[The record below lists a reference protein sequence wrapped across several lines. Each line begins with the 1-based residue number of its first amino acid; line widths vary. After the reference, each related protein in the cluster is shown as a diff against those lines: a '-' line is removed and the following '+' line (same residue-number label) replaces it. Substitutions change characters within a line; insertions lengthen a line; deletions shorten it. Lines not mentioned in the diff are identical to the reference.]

1 MTSHSQPAA
10 ASAAAGAAAPIPL
23 RPRLKPWFRVATDPS
38 AQELVLRYGDAFT
51 VFRGAAAVCLLPPLM
66 ALLDGSH
73 DVEEIHVALGEAVRP
88 ATEQALA
95 QLAQHGTLMEG
106 TDVGEPANH
115 PGGSVARDLS
125 ARVDGMVT
133 PAECAARL
141 ASARIPV
148 LGEGLLAA
156 ECVRQLRL
164 AGCAGATPCDTS
176 DWDADASTTVV
187 ALEGADDPLPTWMN
201 ARALEH
207 GARWIMA
214 VPFDGVSAIAG
225 PMFIPGHTACHTCLR
240 LRRAANADDPARQR
254 AWDAT
259 VSERATSSS
268 SAMAAIVAALV
279 VAPVTEGLALRA
291 LAGEPMAG
299 IAKTV
304 ELGFYG
310 PDIATHHVYRVPRC
324 PACSRVRDQGD
335 PVPWHQPS
343 PNEAAS

>member
-1 MTSHSQPAA
+1 M
-10 ASAAAGAAAPIPL
+10 
-23 RPRLKPWFRVATDPS
+23 PRLKPWLRAAADPT

-51 VFRGAAAVCLLPPLM
+51 VFRGAAAVSLLPPLI

-73 DVEEIHVALGEAVRP
+73 DVEEVHAALGEAVRP

-95 QLAQHGTLMEG
+95 QLAEHGALMAG
-106 TDVGEPANH
+106 TEVAEPAH
-115 PGGSVARDLS
+115 DLGAGVARDLS
-125 ARVDGMVT
+125 ARTDGRVS
-133 PAECAARL
+133 PGECAERL
-141 ASARIPV
+141 AVARVPV

-164 AGCAGATPCDTS
+164 AGCAGATPCDPEE
-176 DWDADASTTVV
+176 WEASATTTVV
-187 ALEGADDPLPTWMN
+187 ALARPDDPLPTRMN
-201 ARALEH
+201 DLALEH

-214 VPFDGVSAIAG
+214 TAFDGVSAIAG

-259 VSERATSSS
+259 ASAGEPSQSP
-268 SAMAAIVAALV
+268 AMAAIVAALV
-279 VAPVTEGLALRA
+279 VAPVTEGLALREA
-291 LAGEPMAG
+291 AGEPMAG
-299 IAKTV
+299 ILKTV

-310 PDIATHHVYRVPRC
+310 LEIATHHLYRVPRC

-335 PVPWHQPS
+335 PAPWHQPS
-343 PNEAAS
+343 SAEAAS